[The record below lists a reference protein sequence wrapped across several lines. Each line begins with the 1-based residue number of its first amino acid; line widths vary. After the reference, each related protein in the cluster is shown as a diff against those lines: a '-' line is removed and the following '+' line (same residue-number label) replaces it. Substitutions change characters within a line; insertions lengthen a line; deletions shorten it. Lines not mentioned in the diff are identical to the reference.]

1 MVRGEVAA
9 KGTVLLQ
16 LRGSQPKNFSQIG
29 NHVLR
34 ISLRCREG
42 KLEGF
47 ATNCTIG
54 IAKMVVC

>member
-1 MVRGEVAA
+1 MVRREVPAEGEV
-9 KGTVLLQ
+9 LIY
-16 LRGSQPKNFSQIG
+16 LRGSEPKNFSQIG